1 MKEKKK
7 KPLGFHALVLVLGS
21 WSRILASWTLPF
33 GAKLFAPNP
42 HDLLNFSNRR
52 ALFAPAPSSSV
63 SSQASLRTFPAI
75 RWNFFNTRSHAPRA
89 RHYVPQN
96 TNGTLRFPG
105 RVERYCSPLSCA
117 NFRIRILLVP
127 AKNTRKRGRIYFRMR
142 LVIDQRIESWLA
154 VTRIMDLDSE
164 YGILKFRCD
173 SYIREG

>member
-1 MKEKKK
+1 MWKKKKK
-7 KPLGFHALVLVLGS
+7 KPLGFHALVLVLDS

-75 RWNFFNTRSHAPRA
+75 RWNVFNTRSHAPRA

-117 NFRIRILLVP
+117 NLSYPNITSPRKKYAGTWTYILS
-127 AKNTRKRGRIYFRMR
+127 NEIGDRSENRKLISRHEDNG
-142 LVIDQRIESWLA
+142 
-154 VTRIMDLDSE
+154 SE